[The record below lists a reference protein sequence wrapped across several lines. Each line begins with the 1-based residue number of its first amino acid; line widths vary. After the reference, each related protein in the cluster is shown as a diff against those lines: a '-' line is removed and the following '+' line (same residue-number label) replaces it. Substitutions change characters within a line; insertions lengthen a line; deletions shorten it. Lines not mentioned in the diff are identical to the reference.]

1 MDNKLAIN
9 AVAGSGKTKLII
21 KKLSLKKRTCIITYT
36 TANQNSLKERIEARF
51 GYFPPNI
58 HVFGYWEFLYSFCV
72 TPLIERDFS
81 GIIFDID
88 IQSKIDRKYNY
99 NTPSIYMNKYFLT
112 KTFAKWLLNSKI
124 NYLDRINY
132 FFDDLFVDEVQDFA
146 SDDLDWITSLAN
158 LSIPVLLVGDF
169 FQQTYST
176 STRGNKNKG
185 IRSDKERWLNKLRS
199 AGFDVDET
207 SLIYSQ
213 RCAPD
218 ICHFIKD
225 SLDIDIRSKKNTKN
239 KQVLLIEKIN
249 QITEIMKDDKIVKL
263 FFRNSLK
270 YKCVST
276 NWGLSK
282 GLTFDDIC
290 VVLNPT
296 TFKAYKKNQLTTLAP
311 TTKSKLYVACT
322 RGTGNLYFV
331 EEKKIPKGFKEP

>member
-1 MDNKLAIN
+1 MDNKVALN

-36 TANQNSLKERIEARF
+36 IANQNSLKERIEARF

-81 GIIFDID
+81 GIIFDLN
-88 IQSKIDRKYNY
+88 IQSQIARKNHY

-112 KTFAKWLLNSKI
+112 KTFARWLLNSKI
-124 NYLDRINY
+124 QYLDRIDY
-132 FFDDLFVDEVQDFA
+132 FFDQVFVDEVQDFA
-146 SDDLDWITSLAN
+146 SDDLDWITNLAN
-158 LSIPVLLVGDF
+158 LNIPVLLVGDF

-185 IRSDKERWLNKLRS
+185 IRSDKDRWLNKLRS
-199 AGFDVDET
+199 AGFHVDTT

-213 RCAPD
+213 RCAPN
-218 ICHFIKD
+218 ICNFIKN
-225 SLDIDIRSKKNTKN
+225 SLGIDIRSKKNTN
-239 KQVLLIEKIN
+239 DKQVMFVNKLDE
-249 QITEIMKDDKIVKL
+249 ITKIMKDDKIVKL
-263 FFRNSLK
+263 FFKNSSK
-270 YKCVST
+270 YKCRST

-296 TFKAYKKNQLTTLAP
+296 TFKAYNTHQLNTLAP

-322 RGTGNLYFV
+322 RGTGNLYLV
-331 EEKKIPKGFKEP
+331 EDKQIPEEFKA